1 MARPGASVV
10 RGVFVF
16 FIAQLKN
23 SLPNFNVGLTATEP
37 AVEANVDCVIADGA
51 YYSIA
56 QTEAWSTC
64 GVLPVIPPP

>member
-1 MARPGASVV
+1 ARVV

-37 AVEANVDCVIADGA
+37 ASVLVNQRPLRFTERVVTDEVIVAIRKRKETVPLGWRE
-51 YYSIA
+51 Y
-56 QTEAWSTC
+56 
-64 GVLPVIPPP
+64 